1 MATVSTKCNGTYGS
15 HYTLY
20 LEYSLNSQDYKN
32 NCSNI
37 TVSMYGKS
45 DSTSYKA
52 YNTSAVNPVSLSV
65 EGSTKVS
72 KNISM
77 DFRNKKTVSMA
88 SWTGNV
94 YHNSRGELSVDLA
107 GSFSIKGVSSLRGG
121 SISRSWTLPTIPRES
136 SVTCTD
142 GNIGS
147 SVTVNINRAS
157 SSFSHTIT
165 YNFQG
170 LTGTIATKTGNTSI
184 GWTLPTSFFAKIPN
198 SKSASGT
205 IKCETYDGSTYI
217 GSSTCRFNAFVSN
230 SEPTISATVEDV
242 NATTIALTGNKNKL
256 IKYFSNAQVDIIA
269 TAKNSATISSR
280 QVVCGGKTGTSASN
294 TLNGVESG
302 TFDISCTD
310 SRGFTAN
317 TTVTK
322 TLVEYVKLAFTD
334 LTLARP
340 TTTSNTVNMSLK
352 GNYFNTS
359 FGSVANTLALKYRY
373 RVSDGTWNGYTTL
386 TPTKS
391 GNTYSLNKSL
401 GDIYDFNNSYEF
413 EFVATDK
420 LMTITNTVIVSRGI
434 PIIDIGKDDI
444 VINSYINFMEQ
455 TMMKN
460 DIKRTNTFYSAKRT
474 DTDTEVNFGIG
485 VSGIN
490 RGVYDTKFDKW
501 MIYSDNSKTYV
512 NEIPIDRV
520 VAYSNGSGTT
530 GTITLSY
537 DASKY
542 NHMRVSYKFNGN
554 EYCSNTFSDV
564 GYVGGY
570 YWVGITQT
578 ASSDEY
584 TYARS
589 CLINVNGKTITLQR
603 NRSTGFSKTDNDI
616 YTPGG
621 DNNLYITKVELWN

>member
-1 MATVSTKCNGTYGS
+1 MATVSEKCNGTYGS

-77 DFRNKKTVSMA
+77 DFRNKKTVNMA

-256 IKYFSNAQVDIIA
+256 IKYKSTAKIVINA
-269 TAKNSATISSR
+269 TAKNSSSISSYKT
-280 QVVCGGKTGTSASN
+280 VCAGKSASTATSN
-294 TLNGVESG
+294 ITEIESG
-302 TFDISCTD
+302 NFDVSCTD
-310 SRGFTAN
+310 SRGFTSS
-317 TTVTK
+317 TTVK
-322 TLVEYVKLAFTD
+322 KEIVDYIKLAITS
-334 LTLARP
+334 LELSRP
-340 TTTSNTVNMSLK
+340 NTTSNTVNISLK
-352 GNYFNTS
+352 GNYFNAS
-359 FGSVANTLALKYRY
+359 FGSVSNTLALKFRS
-373 RVSDGTWNGYTTL
+373 RISGGTWGSYINL
-386 TPTKS
+386 NPTKS
-391 GNTYSLNKSL
+391 GNTFLISGNL
-401 GDIYDFNNSYEF
+401 GSTYNFNNEYEF

-420 LMTITNTVIVSRGI
+420 VSTITQTSIVSRGI
-434 PIIDIGKDDI
+434 PLIDIGKDDI
-444 VINSYINFMEQ
+444 VING
-455 TMMKN
+455 
-460 DIKRTNTFYSAKRT
+460 DI
-474 DTDTEVNFGIG
+474 TE
-485 VSGIN
+485 
-490 RGVYDTKFDKW
+490 
-501 MIYSDNSKTYV
+501 
-512 NEIPIDRV
+512 
-520 VAYSNGSGTT
+520 
-530 GTITLSY
+530 
-537 DASKY
+537 
-542 NHMRVSYKFNGN
+542 
-554 EYCSNTFSDV
+554 
-564 GYVGGY
+564 
-570 YWVGITQT
+570 
-578 ASSDEY
+578 
-584 TYARS
+584 
-589 CLINVNGKTITLQR
+589 NGKINGVPIKKQKVLW
-603 NRSTGFSKTDNDI
+603 DN
-616 YTPGG
+616 
-621 DNNLYITKVELWN
+621 

>member
-1 MATVSTKCNGTYGS
+1 MATVSEKCNGTYGS

-157 SSFSHTIT
+157 SSFRHTIT

-256 IKYFSNAQVDIIA
+256 IKYKSTAKVVISA
-269 TAKNSATISSR
+269 TAKNSSSISSYKT
-280 QVVCGGKTGTSASN
+280 VCAGKSASTATSN
-294 TLNGVESG
+294 IAEIESG
-302 TFDISCTD
+302 NFDVSCTD
-310 SRGFTAN
+310 SRGFTSS
-317 TTVTK
+317 TTVK
-322 TLVEYVKLAFTD
+322 KEIVDYIKLAITS
-334 LTLARP
+334 LELSRP
-340 TTTSNTVNMSLK
+340 NTTSNTVNIYLK
-352 GNYFNTS
+352 GNYFNAS
-359 FGSVANTLALKYRY
+359 FGSVSNTLALKFRS
-373 RVSDGTWNGYTTL
+373 RISGGTWGSYINL
-386 TPTKS
+386 NPTKS
-391 GNTYSLNKSL
+391 GNTFLISGNL
-401 GDIYDFNNSYEF
+401 GSTYNFNNEYEF

-420 LMTITNTVIVSRGI
+420 VSTITQTSIVSRGI
-434 PIIDIGKDDI
+434 PLIDIGKDDI
-444 VINSYINFMEQ
+444 VINGDITENGKINGVPIKKQKVLWDNYMYMNSSQKAYLSEKISEQ
-455 TMMKN
+455 TN
-460 DIKRTNTFYSAKRT
+460 
-474 DTDTEVNFGIG
+474 GI
-485 VSGIN
+485 VL
-490 RGVYDTKFDKW
+490 VFC
-501 MIYSDNSKTYV
+501 
-512 NEIPIDRV
+512 
-520 VAYSNGSGTT
+520 AYSNGKPQNWNTT
-530 GTITLSY
+530 CRFIPKEKARL
-537 DASKY
+537 
-542 NHMRVSYKFNGN
+542 FNGTG
-554 EYCSNTFSDV
+554 ELITMGGLEGIS
-564 GYVGGY
+564 GYKY
-570 YWVGITQT
+570 
-578 ASSDEY
+578 
-584 TYARS
+584 
-589 CLINVNGKTITLQR
+589 
-603 NRSTGFSKTDNDI
+603 
-616 YTPGG
+616 
-621 DNNLYITKVELWN
+621 LYIYDDRIEGNDKNQQSIASEITYNNSDYVLRYIIGV

>member
-1 MATVSTKCNGTYGS
+1 MATVSEKCNGTYGS

-77 DFRNKKTVSMA
+77 DFRNKKTVNMA

-107 GSFSIKGVSSLRGG
+107 GSFSIKGVSSLSGG

-256 IKYFSNAQVDIIA
+256 IKYKSTAKIVINA
-269 TAKNSATISSR
+269 TAKNSSSISSYKT
-280 QVVCGGKTGTSASN
+280 VCSSKSASTATSN
-294 TLNGVESG
+294 ITEIESG
-302 TFDISCTD
+302 NFDVSCTD
-310 SRGFTAN
+310 SRGFTSS
-317 TTVTK
+317 TTVK
-322 TLVEYVKLAFTD
+322 KEIVDYIKLAITS
-334 LTLARP
+334 LELSRP
-340 TTTSNTVNMSLK
+340 NTTSNTVNISLK
-352 GNYFNTS
+352 GNYFNAS
-359 FGSVANTLALKYRY
+359 FGSVSNTLALKFRS
-373 RVSDGTWNGYTTL
+373 RISGGTWGSYINL
-386 TPTKS
+386 NPTKS
-391 GNTYSLNKSL
+391 GNTFLISGNL
-401 GDIYDFNNSYEF
+401 GSTYNFNNEYEF

-420 LMTITNTVIVSRGI
+420 VSTITQTSIVSRGI
-434 PIIDIGKDDI
+434 PLIDIGKDDI
-444 VINSYINFMEQ
+444 EINADVNIRGKIQENDVDVVEDSGWIITDNMGSDFNCYGNNEANRPRFRKIGNLVEIVGVVTPSHTFESGKSYTIFTLPEGYRPSQARYTLCQGTGN
-455 TMMKN
+455 N
-460 DIKRTNTFYSAKRT
+460 LWLL
-474 DTDTEVNFGIG
+474 G
-485 VSGIN
+485 VA
-490 RGVYDTKFDKW
+490 T
-501 MIYSDNSKTYV
+501 
-512 NEIPIDRV
+512 
-520 VAYSNGSGTT
+520 NGSVEF
-530 GTITLSY
+530 SRY
-537 DASKY
+537 RKDASDY
-542 NHMRVSYKFNGN
+542 YPSAGNWLPFNM
-554 EYCSNTFSDV
+554 TFLVD
-564 GYVGGY
+564 
-570 YWVGITQT
+570 
-578 ASSDEY
+578 
-584 TYARS
+584 
-589 CLINVNGKTITLQR
+589 
-603 NRSTGFSKTDNDI
+603 
-616 YTPGG
+616 
-621 DNNLYITKVELWN
+621 

>member
-1 MATVSTKCNGTYGS
+1 MATVSEKCNGTYGS

-65 EGSTKVS
+65 EGATKVS

-170 LTGTIATKTGNTSI
+170 LTGTIATKTSSTSI

-256 IKYFSNAQVDIIA
+256 IKYKSTAKVVINA
-269 TAKNSATISSR
+269 TAKNSSSISSYKT
-280 QVVCGGKTGTSASN
+280 VCAGKSASTATSN
-294 TLNGVESG
+294 ITEIESG
-302 TFDISCTD
+302 NFDVSCTD
-310 SRGFTAN
+310 SRGFTSS
-317 TTVTK
+317 TTVK
-322 TLVEYVKLAFTD
+322 KEIVDYIKLAITS
-334 LTLARP
+334 LELSRP
-340 TTTSNTVNMSLK
+340 NTTSNTVNISLK
-352 GNYFNTS
+352 GNYFNAS
-359 FGSVANTLALKYRY
+359 FGSVSNTLALKFRS
-373 RVSDGTWNGYTTL
+373 RISGGTWGSYINL
-386 TPTKS
+386 NPTKS
-391 GNTYSLNKSL
+391 GNTFLISGNL
-401 GDIYDFNNSYEF
+401 GSTYNFNNEYEF

-420 LMTITNTVIVSRGI
+420 VSTITQTSIVSRGI
-434 PIIDIGKDDI
+434 PLIDIGKDDI
-444 VINSYINFMEQ
+444 VINGDITENGKINEVLIKKQKILWDNYMYMNSSQKAYLSEKISEQ
-455 TMMKN
+455 TN
-460 DIKRTNTFYSAKRT
+460 
-474 DTDTEVNFGIG
+474 GI
-485 VSGIN
+485 VL
-490 RGVYDTKFDKW
+490 VFC
-501 MIYSDNSKTYV
+501 
-512 NEIPIDRV
+512 
-520 VAYSNGSGTT
+520 AYSNGKPQNWNTT
-530 GTITLSY
+530 CRFIPKEKARL
-537 DASKY
+537 
-542 NHMRVSYKFNGN
+542 FNGTGELITMGGLEGISGYKYLYIYDDRIEGN
-554 EYCSNTFSDV
+554 DKNQQSISN
-564 GYVGGY
+564 
-570 YWVGITQT
+570 GITYNN
-578 ASSDEY
+578 SDY
-584 TYARS
+584 VLR
-589 CLINVNGKTITLQR
+589 
-603 NRSTGFSKTDNDI
+603 
-616 YTPGG
+616 
-621 DNNLYITKVELWN
+621 YIIGV

>member
-1 MATVSTKCNGTYGS
+1 MATVSEKCNGKYGS

-107 GSFSIKGVSSLRGG
+107 GSFSIKGVSSLSGG

-230 SEPTISATVEDV
+230 SEPIISATVEDV

-256 IKYFSNAQVDIIA
+256 IKYKSTAKVVINA
-269 TAKNSATISSR
+269 TAKNSSSISSYKT
-280 QVVCGGKTGTSASN
+280 VCASKSASTATSN
-294 TLNGVESG
+294 ITEIESG
-302 TFDISCTD
+302 NFDVSCTD
-310 SRGFTAN
+310 SRGFTSS
-317 TTVTK
+317 TTVK
-322 TLVEYVKLAFTD
+322 KEIVDYIKLAITS
-334 LTLARP
+334 LELSRP
-340 TTTSNTVNMSLK
+340 NTTSNTVNISLK
-352 GNYFNTS
+352 GNYFNAS
-359 FGSVANTLALKYRY
+359 FGSVSNTLALKFRS
-373 RVSDGTWNGYTTL
+373 RISGGTWGSYINL
-386 TPTKS
+386 NPTKS
-391 GNTYSLNKSL
+391 GNTFLISGNL
-401 GDIYDFNNSYEF
+401 GSTYNFNNEYEF

-420 LMTITNTVIVSRGI
+420 VSTITQTSIVSRGI
-434 PIIDIGKDDI
+434 PLIDIGKDDI
-444 VINSYINFMEQ
+444 VINGDITENGKINGVPIKKQKILWDNYMYMNSSQKAYLSEKISEQ
-455 TMMKN
+455 TN
-460 DIKRTNTFYSAKRT
+460 
-474 DTDTEVNFGIG
+474 GIVLVFCG
-485 VSGIN
+485 
-490 RGVYDTKFDKW
+490 
-501 MIYSDNSKTYV
+501 
-512 NEIPIDRV
+512 
-520 VAYSNGSGTT
+520 YSNGKPKTWNTT
-530 GTITLSY
+530 CRFIPKEKARL
-537 DASKY
+537 
-542 NHMRVSYKFNGN
+542 FNGAGGFIPMGGLEGISGYKYLYIYDDRIEGN
-554 EYCSNTFSDV
+554 DKNQQSISN
-564 GYVGGY
+564 
-570 YWVGITQT
+570 GITYNN
-578 ASSDEY
+578 SDY
-584 TYARS
+584 VLRYV
-589 CLINVNGKTITLQR
+589 IGV
-603 NRSTGFSKTDNDI
+603 
-616 YTPGG
+616 
-621 DNNLYITKVELWN
+621 

>member
-1 MATVSTKCNGTYGS
+1 MATVSEKCNGTYGS

-142 GNIGS
+142 GNIES

-256 IKYFSNAQVDIIA
+256 IKYKSTAKVVINA
-269 TAKNSATISSR
+269 TAKNSSSISSYKT
-280 QVVCGGKTGTSASN
+280 VCAGKSASTATSN
-294 TLNGVESG
+294 ITEIESG
-302 TFDISCTD
+302 NFDVSCTD
-310 SRGFTAN
+310 SRGFTSS
-317 TTVTK
+317 TTVK
-322 TLVEYVKLAFTD
+322 KEIVDYIKLAITS
-334 LTLARP
+334 LELSRP
-340 TTTSNTVNMSLK
+340 NTTSNTVNISLK
-352 GNYFNTS
+352 GNYFNAS
-359 FGSVANTLALKYRY
+359 FGSVSNTLALKFRS
-373 RVSDGTWNGYTTL
+373 RISGGTWGSYINL
-386 TPTKS
+386 NPTKS
-391 GNTYSLNKSL
+391 GNTFLISGNL
-401 GDIYDFNNSYEF
+401 GSTYNFNNEYEF

-420 LMTITNTVIVSRGI
+420 VSTITQTSIVSRGI
-434 PIIDIGKDDI
+434 PLIDIGKDDI
-444 VINSYINFMEQ
+444 VINGDITENGKINGVPIKKQKVLWDNYMYMNSSQKAYLSEKISEQ
-455 TMMKN
+455 TN
-460 DIKRTNTFYSAKRT
+460 
-474 DTDTEVNFGIG
+474 GIVLVFCG
-485 VSGIN
+485 
-490 RGVYDTKFDKW
+490 
-501 MIYSDNSKTYV
+501 
-512 NEIPIDRV
+512 
-520 VAYSNGSGTT
+520 YSNGKPQAWNTT
-530 GTITLSY
+530 CRFIPKEKARL
-537 DASKY
+537 
-542 NHMRVSYKFNGN
+542 FNGTG
-554 EYCSNTFSDV
+554 ELITMGGLEGIS
-564 GYVGGY
+564 GYKY
-570 YWVGITQT
+570 
-578 ASSDEY
+578 
-584 TYARS
+584 
-589 CLINVNGKTITLQR
+589 
-603 NRSTGFSKTDNDI
+603 
-616 YTPGG
+616 
-621 DNNLYITKVELWN
+621 LYIYDDRIEGNDKNQQSIASEITYNNSDYVLRYIIGV